1 MDLYSLSRQWFDW
14 SFENPELIKPSH
26 TALYFFCIEHCNRLG
41 WKDKFGLPTT
51 MAKDAIG
58 IKSYHTYIDTLN
70 DLISWG
76 FIKLI
81 QKSTNQYSS
90 NIIAIAKNIK
100 AHSKALDKA
109 MIKHSTK
116 QSQSTVQS
124 IDSIDIQ
131 NTSIQLYNN
140 TKIPFSVFWDLYD
153 KKVGN
158 KTKCETKWNKLKIEI
173 QQKIISTLPLFVS
186 QFKDKQ
192 YQPYP
197 ETYLNGERWN
207 DEIILQ
213 SNQLTEDELR
223 KQKQQ
228 QQVAYMKSLK
238 K

>member
-70 DLISWG
+70 DLINWG

-81 QKSTNQYSS
+81 QKSTNQYSC
-90 NIIAIAKNIK
+90 NIIALSNNAK

-109 MIKHSTK
+109 LIKHMSK

-131 NTSIQLYNN
+131 DTSIQNTIYREFKHLKLSFTDFDKLINLGYSKIQVDDILDRIENFKKN
-140 TKIPFSVFWDLYD
+140 TKYINLFLTAKTWL
-153 KKVGN
+153 KKDYN
-158 KTKCETKWNKLKIEI
+158 IEI
-173 QQKIISTLPLFVS
+173 E
-186 QFKDKQ
+186 
-192 YQPYP
+192 QP
-197 ETYLNGERWN
+197 
-207 DEIILQ
+207 
-213 SNQLTEDELR
+213 R
-223 KQKQQ
+223 KQGPQNDLSKFK
-228 QQVAYMKSLK
+228 VKP
-238 K
+238 